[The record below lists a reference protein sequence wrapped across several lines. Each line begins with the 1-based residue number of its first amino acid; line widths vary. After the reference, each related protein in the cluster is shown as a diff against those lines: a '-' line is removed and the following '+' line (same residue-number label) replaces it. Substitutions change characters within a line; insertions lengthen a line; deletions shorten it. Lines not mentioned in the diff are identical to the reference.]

1 MLYFIV
7 KIVYIYIHKVLV
19 NILVNNSSDSALK
32 NSQNH
37 GFGCLTRKKLFWF
50 HVKAYEN
57 SHFG

>member
-37 GFGCLTRKKLFWF
+37 GFGCLTRKKLF
-50 HVKAYEN
+50 
-57 SHFG
+57 